1 MTLNEYVKQNGYKVS
16 DLTEEELERAK
27 EELEVINAG
36 GVVIDGVFSEIGY
49 RK

>member
-1 MTLNEYVKQNGYKVS
+1 MTLKEYVKQNGYKVS
-16 DLTEEELERAK
+16 DLTEDELARAEEELEI
-27 EELEVINAG
+27 INSG